1 MKKYSLFIILF
12 IFTILFTGCSSTS
25 SSERVKITS
34 NGESVNTSK
43 MSLKHCTRDASA
55 GTGIDVSLNYYLYYT
70 GENINILYSEEK
82 IISSDSSSL
91 DEYETAYNNIKVN
104 YNGLEYYDQ
113 EVIRG
118 DTTVTNKIT
127 INYDKIDTDKLLSI
141 EGEEDNIISDG
152 KAKVDKWITLAK
164 KFGTTCEDVE

>member
-1 MKKYSLFIILF
+1 
-12 IFTILFTGCSSTS
+12 
-25 SSERVKITS
+25 
-34 NGESVNTSK
+34 